1 MIEELE
7 RKYIKLILNRCLNF
21 DQNKS
26 LMIHCDLKEHV
37 RFAELVKAE
46 ANKMGIMD
54 VCIHVTDLDDIHK
67 YLQENNSED
76 IVLNSLIDRSDW
88 DIYSKKGAPLLFF
101 NTVVPGLMDDISSEK
116 MKKWIDEREKST
128 KYYRAN
134 VSKYTFPWCII
145 ALPNE
150 RWAKSIYGDVEDAY
164 DKLYMNIMKMCMID
178 QVYPVQAWEEY
189 IKKNNYYKNMLNS
202 MGIRSLHYT
211 NSLGTD
217 FTIGLPEAC
226 QWTNLDKTDAK
237 GGIMISNMPSYEIF
251 TTPDC
256 RTASGIV
263 YSSRPLIYN
272 ECRIDDFSLEF
283 RNGRVVACHAK
294 KGLEVLK
301 QLIFENE
308 NADRLGEVA
317 LVPYD
322 SPISNTGLVFNA
334 TLFDENASCHL
345 ALGRGYAN
353 CYRKDLVKTDEDR
366 LRQGYNDSIVH
377 VDFMIGT
384 SDLEIEADTKNG
396 KKLIFKNGNFN
407 I

>member
-76 IVLNSLIDRSDW
+76 IVLNPLIDRSDW

-189 IKKNNYYKNMLNS
+189 IKKNNYYKNKLNS

>member
-1 MIEELE
+1 MEELE
-7 RKYIKLILNRCLNF
+7 RKLIKLILNRCLNF
-21 DQNKS
+21 NQSKS
-26 LMIHCDLKEHV
+26 LMIHCDLKEHI
-37 RFAELVKAE
+37 RFAEKVKEE
-46 ANKMGIMD
+46 ANRMGIMD
-54 VCIHVTDLDDIHK
+54 VCIHLNDLDEVHE
-67 YLQENNSED
+67 YLKTTELED
-76 IVLNSLIDRSDW
+76 IVLNPIIDRSDW
-88 DIYSKKGAPLLFF
+88 DKYSLRGAPLLFL
-101 NTVVPGLMDDISSEK
+101 NTVVPDLMADIPSAK
-116 MKKWIDEREKST
+116 MKKLLDEREKSAQ
-128 KYYRAN
+128 YYRAN
-134 VSKYTFPWCII
+134 VSRYTFPWCII

-150 RWAKSIYGDVEDAY
+150 RWAKSVFGDVDDAY
-164 DKLYMNIMKMCMID
+164 DKLYMSIMKMCMID
-178 QVYPVQAWEEY
+178 QENPIQAWEEN
-189 IKKNNYYKNMLNS
+189 IKKNNYYKSKLNS
-202 MGIRSLHYT
+202 MGIKSLHYK

-237 GGIMISNMPSYEIF
+237 GGVMISNMPSYEIF
-251 TTPDC
+251 ATPDC
-256 RTASGIV
+256 RTANGIV

-272 ECRIDDFSLEF
+272 ECKIDDFSIEF

-366 LRQGYNDSIVH
+366 LKQGYNNSRIH

-384 SDLEIEADTKNG
+384 SDLEIEADTREG
-396 KKLIFKNGNFN
+396 KKLIFKNGNFD